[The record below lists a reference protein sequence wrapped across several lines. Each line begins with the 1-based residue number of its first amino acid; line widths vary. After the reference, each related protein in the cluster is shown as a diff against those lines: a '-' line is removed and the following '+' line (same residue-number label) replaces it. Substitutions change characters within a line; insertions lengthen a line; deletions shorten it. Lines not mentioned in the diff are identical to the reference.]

1 MTDYSRL
8 VGIPTVSTGL
18 IERHL
23 AAIVAA
29 DVVGYSRLMG
39 ANEKGTLAALK
50 AHRLA
55 LIDPLIAAH
64 KGHIVKTTGD
74 GLLLSFPSIVE
85 AVSCAVAMQ
94 SGMARRNKNIAADVR
109 IEFRIG
115 VNLGDVIVEKGDV
128 FGDGVNIAARLEQ
141 IAPPGGI
148 CLSED
153 AYRQVRGK
161 LEIPIADAGE
171 QNLKNIS
178 NPIKVYR
185 IEPSVA
191 AAVEPEA
198 PLAQS
203 KTTIVGVGMGGGGD
217 NGRDRFGGDHMV
229 QFASRATRC
238 IAECRAGKADRVH
251 RDPDHCRAALCQ
263 SNRRRKPGIFRRRR
277 NRGSY
282 QCSRPFQHV
291 AGDRTKCRAAL

>member
-1 MTDYSRL
+1 M
-8 VGIPTVSTGL
+8 PTASL
-18 IERHL
+18 ERHL

-29 DVVGYSRLMG
+29 DAVGYSRLMG
-39 ANEKGTLAALK
+39 ADEKGTLVALK
-50 AHRLA
+50 AHRKE

-64 KGHIVKTTGD
+64 KGQIVKTTGD
-74 GLLLSFPSIVE
+74 GLLLTFPSVVE
-85 AVSCAVAMQ
+85 AVSCAVAVQ
-94 SGMARRNKNIAADVR
+94 SGMAKRNEGIPADVR

-115 VNLGDVIVEKGDV
+115 VNIGDIIVEKRDV

-178 NPIKVYR
+178 NPVRVYR

-191 AAVEPEA
+191 ATIDAPPPPAEP
-198 PLAQS
+198 
-203 KTTIVGVGMGGGGD
+203 
-217 NGRDRFGGDHMV
+217 
-229 QFASRATRC
+229 
-238 IAECRAGKADRVH
+238 
-251 RDPDHCRAALCQ
+251 
-263 SNRRRKPGIFRRRR
+263 RR
-277 NRGSY
+277 
-282 QCSRPFQHV
+282 
-291 AGDRTKCRAAL
+291 

>member
-1 MTDYSRL
+1 MPWRCRA
-8 VGIPTVSTGL
+8 
-18 IERHL
+18 EWH
-23 AAIVAA
+23 
-29 DVVGYSRLMG
+29 G
-39 ANEKGTLAALK
+39 ATGTLL
-50 AHRLA
+50 
-55 LIDPLIAAH
+55 
-64 KGHIVKTTGD
+64 
-74 GLLLSFPSIVE
+74 PS
-85 AVSCAVAMQ
+85 A
-94 SGMARRNKNIAADVR
+94 R

-115 VNLGDVIVEKGDV
+115 INLGDVIVEKGDV

-191 AAVEPEA
+191 AALEPEA
-198 PLAQS
+198 PLARAE
-203 KTTIVGVGMGGGGD
+203 TTIVGVGMGGGGD

-229 QFASRATRC
+229 QCCLARHTTYRRVPSRQSRSPSARSRSLPCCPLPIKPAT
-238 IAECRAGKADRVH
+238 KAKNISPTV
-251 RDPDHCRAALCQ
+251 
-263 SNRRRKPGIFRRRR
+263 
-277 NRGSY
+277 
-282 QCSRPFQHV
+282 
-291 AGDRTKCRAAL
+291 